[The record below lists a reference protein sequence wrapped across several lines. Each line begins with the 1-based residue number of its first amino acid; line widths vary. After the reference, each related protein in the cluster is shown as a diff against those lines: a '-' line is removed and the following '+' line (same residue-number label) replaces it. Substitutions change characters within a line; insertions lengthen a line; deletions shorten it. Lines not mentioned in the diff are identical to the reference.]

1 MRIFLQEHGDNVRS
15 AGGGLLTHD
24 ETATQTNHG
33 GTDDGGEHEVVGH
46 VDDAATKFR
55 GIEGVE
61 GGGIGIGQEREAVH
75 DDGGD
80 ERGENGARA
89 ELRAEENGGEYEQGD
104 VKEIAKSADL
114 DGGENIVKHNA
125 CAVDAAGHDVVGV
138 DEKDEASAHD
148 DDADQN
154 IDPRRPPRKMTGGF
168 TPSFESLAEGASRN
182 RRSTRCF
189 FDHGELRVRGCER

>member
-1 MRIFLQEHGDNVRS
+1 M
-15 AGGGLLTHD
+15 
-24 ETATQTNHG
+24 
-33 GTDDGGEHEVVGH
+33 VGH
-46 VDDAATKFR
+46 VDDAAAKFR

-61 GGGIGIGQEREAVH
+61 GGGIWIGQKREAIH

-80 ERGENGARA
+80 ECGENGARA
-89 ELRAEENGGEYEQGD
+89 EFRAEENGGEYEQRD
-104 VKEIAKSADL
+104 VEEIAKCADL
-114 DGGENIVKHNA
+114 DGGKNIVKHNA
-125 CAVDAAGHDVVGV
+125 SAVDAAGHDVVGV
-138 DEKDEASAHD
+138 DEKDKASAHD